1 MSRRDYV
8 RAACAVP
15 LVAMAVLAL
24 ILLGT
29 GSALAQYYVSPAG
42 SDRNPGTLAAPF
54 KTLEKARDAM
64 RYSDTKTVYLRGGVY
79 NRTKMLSLTSD
90 DDGETWS
97 YYPADGYNTA
107 ILDASEQPF
116 HFQGDNNVILIQG
129 GSHITIDGI
138 QIQNY
143 YGGGI
148 TIHGGLYEMWYGQP
162 GPAYMTTGNAYYNT
176 IKNCIVHD
184 LQAGGGPWTYGD
196 GQNPYGYWSTWFTAL
211 QALGEVKHTSFLNNV
226 VYNIQTTAIN
236 IVSGDN
242 PGAHDDSIMANNVVY
257 NVNTSGLDSG
267 AFYTCGGSGV
277 KIINNY
283 GRDLVGTNN
292 NTGGK
297 WANIAIYLDCRESN
311 TVVSGNIISGT
322 FDVGVHINNGSNNTI
337 TGNIFD
343 FGTDVKRVLMHYQ
356 NYRKKLSGLTGN
368 SFTNNIIL
376 ANNASSFGEFIVYWG
391 EIASDQAPTVKDNLY
406 WNFGGGPV
414 NFSGSVTDA
423 NPVKKDPQLSG
434 WTYSIAPGSPVY
446 EAPVNFPRIQG
457 GWGPPGY
464 VIPET
469 GTAPSFP
476 LNAGGKNGTPA
487 VSE

>member
-1 MSRRDYV
+1 MENRNGIRLKQ
-8 RAACAVP
+8 ALP
-15 LVAMAVLAL
+15 LVAMVVLAL
-24 ILLGT
+24 TLCGA
-29 GSALAQYYVSPAG
+29 GEAFAQYYVSPAG

-54 KTLEKARDAM
+54 QTLEKARDAM

-79 NRTKMLSLTSD
+79 NRTKMLTLTSD

-148 TIHGGLYEMWYGQP
+148 TIHGGLYQMWFEQP
-162 GPAYMTTGNAYYNT
+162 GPAYETTGNAYYNT
-176 IKNCIVHD
+176 VKNCIVHD
-184 LQAGGGPWTYGD
+184 LQNGGGPWTYGD
-196 GQNPYGYWSTWFTAL
+196 GQNPHGYFSTWFTAL

-226 VYNIQTTAIN
+226 VYNIQTTAII

-242 PGAHDDSIMANNVVY
+242 PGAHDDSIMASNVVY
-257 NVNTSGLDSG
+257 NVNISGHDSG
-267 AFYTCGGSGV
+267 AFYVSGGSGV

-283 GRDLVGTNN
+283 GRDLAGAN

-297 WANIAIYLDCRESN
+297 WAVIAIYLDFKESN
-311 TVVSGNIISGT
+311 ALISGNVISGT
-322 FDVGVHINNGSNNTI
+322 FDVGFHNNNGSDITF

-343 FGTDVKRVLMHYQ
+343 FGTNVKRPLVTYQ
-356 NYRKKLSGLTGN
+356 NFNTKWGGLTGN
-368 SFTNNIIL
+368 TFTNNIII
-376 ANNASSFGEFIVYWG
+376 ANDASGFSDFIRYHG
-391 EIASDQAPTVKDNLY
+391 EIAADQVPTAQNNVF

-446 EAPVNFPRIQG
+446 EAPVKFPRIQG

-469 GTAPSFP
+469 GTAPSF
-476 LNAGGKNGTPA
+476 LMSAGGQSGAAAA
-487 VSE
+487 VE